1 VAVIGDGTATEG
13 SATFRLADELG
24 ERLVDA
30 GFRVVT
36 GGYGGVMEA
45 ACRGAHRSAAYQPG
59 DTIGVLPGHDVDAA
73 NRFVDIALATGL
85 GNGRNM
91 VVAHADA
98 VVAVGGGAGTLSE
111 IAFAWMYGRLVVGFR
126 GPGWS
131 GRLAGERLD
140 DRVRFAAIADD
151 RVFGVDTPEE
161 ATALVVARLPEYVR
175 ALAGR

>member
-1 VAVIGDGTATEG
+1 VAVIGDGTVAEG
-13 SATFRLADELG
+13 SAMFGLADELG
-24 ERLVDA
+24 KRLVDA

-45 ACRGAHRSAAYQPG
+45 ACQGAHRSAAYRPG
-59 DTIGVLPGHDVDAA
+59 DTIGVLPGHDVAAA

-98 VVAVGGGAGTLSE
+98 AIALGGGAGTLSE

-131 GRLAGERLD
+131 GRLVGARLD
-140 DRVRFAAIADD
+140 DRVRFSAISDD
-151 RVFGVDTPEE
+151 QVFGVDTPEE
-161 ATALVVARLPEYVR
+161 AVALVVARLPEYVR
-175 ALAGR
+175 ALADR